1 MEIEC
6 QPFTCPTEPDCQPFT
21 CPTEPECT
29 NYECEECIESICPV
43 CTESVANYGDNGGS
57 ATIIDGSDKKLI
69 GVKSYGTEPK
79 EYKDPEA
86 DDDYTHVHVYTY
98 IGGW

>member
-1 MEIEC
+1 MFEPCEDYTCPEEIEC
-6 QPFTCPTEPDCQPFT
+6 EDYICPVIPPCEDQICD
-21 CPTEPECT
+21 ECT
-29 NYECEECIESICPV
+29 DYTCPV
-43 CTESVANYGDNGGS
+43 CTESVANYGDSGGS